1 MVLVVLLMSSGPL
14 IEDTHAAER
23 AHPIRI
29 GALTESWGPTPQIL
43 ALRDGLLAL
52 GYREPE
58 QFVLGVRFTQGD
70 QTALPAAARELVHYG
85 VDLIFAEGVPAAKVA
100 QMMTSRIPI
109 VFIGTGGNPVEMG
122 LITSFDRP

>member
-1 MVLVVLLMSSGPL
+1 MVLIVLLVSSALRRG
-14 IEDTHAAER
+14 DARAAER
-23 AHPIRI
+23 ARPIRI
-29 GALTESWGPTPQIL
+29 GALTESWGPTLEIV

-70 QTALPAAARELVHYG
+70 QTALPAAARELVQHG

-100 QMMTSRIPI
+100 QMMTSRITI
-109 VFIGTGGNPVEMG
+109 VFIVSGGDP
-122 LITSFDRP
+122 D